1 MVQQPSQH
9 ACRPD
14 PVRIAG
20 ITGTLLLNA
29 CALALLLVPLSR
41 PQLAGLADEA
51 PTLTMDWIVPRPKPP
66 APPPPQ
72 PIDVDLVRP
81 RPATPVAP
89 PRPVAVA
96 PPAVAPIASD
106 PPLPM
111 PALADVADAA
121 TEAFATAPVAAESG
135 PATGVQ
141 LAYAQAT
148 PPPYPGAAIR
158 GQLEG
163 TVLLQVLVDIDGRPI
178 EVHVHRSSGHRVLDE
193 AARRHVLR
201 QWRFQPAVR
210 NGEPVQALGL
220 VPVDFRLDRQ

>member
-1 MVQQPSQH
+1 MVLQPSQH
-9 ACRPD
+9 ASRPD

-29 CALALLLVPLSR
+29 GALALLLVPLSR
-41 PQLAGLADEA
+41 PQPASLAEA
-51 PTLTMDWIVPRPKPP
+51 TPDLTVDWIVPRPKPP

-89 PRPVAVA
+89 PQPVAVA

-111 PALADVADAA
+111 PALAEVADTAP
-121 TEAFATAPVAAESG
+121 EAPAAPVAAESG
-135 PATGVQ
+135 PATGMQ

-148 PPPYPGAAIR
+148 PPPYPGAALR
-158 GQLEG
+158 GQLQG
-163 TVLLQVLVDIDGRPI
+163 TVLLQVLVDVDGRPI
-178 EVHVHRSSGHRVLDE
+178 EVRVHRSSGHRVLDD

-210 NGEPVQALGL
+210 NGQPVQALGL

>member
-9 ACRPD
+9 ASRPD

-29 CALALLLVPLSR
+29 GALALLLVPLSR
-41 PQLAGLADEA
+41 PQLAGLVDEA
-51 PTLTMDWIVPRPKPP
+51 PTLTIDWIVPRPKPP
-66 APPPPQ
+66 APPPPK
-72 PIDVDLVRP
+72 PIDVDIVKP

-89 PRPVAVA
+89 PQPVAVA
-96 PPAVAPIASD
+96 PPAVAPVASD

-111 PALADVADAA
+111 PALADVADIAP
-121 TEAFATAPVAAESG
+121 EAPAAPVAAESG
-135 PATGVQ
+135 PATGMQ

-163 TVLLQVLVDIDGRPI
+163 TVLLQVLVGVDGAPI
-178 EVHVHRSSGHRVLDE
+178 EVSVHRSSGHRVLDE